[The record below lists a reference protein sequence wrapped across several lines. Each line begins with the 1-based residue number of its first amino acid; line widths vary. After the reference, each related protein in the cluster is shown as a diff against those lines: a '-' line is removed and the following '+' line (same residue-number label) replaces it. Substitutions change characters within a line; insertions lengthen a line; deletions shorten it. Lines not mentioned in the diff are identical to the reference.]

1 MKLDREQPMNWRLLD
16 GSKSPLDGKALL
28 PFAVDELECR
38 LVGKGAQP
46 FVHIWRHEK
55 AFILG
60 LRDRKLEMAA
70 DGMESLNHQGYAVA
84 VRNSGGAAVP
94 LDEGVLNISLI
105 LPNPTGITNLH
116 EDFAIMAD
124 LIRETIHELT
134 GTIEVSVGE
143 VVGAYCPGAF
153 DLAIGGRKFCG
164 IAQRRQTGAY
174 IVQAFIVIEGVG
186 AERARLVADFYRDA
200 AGDNDKGFPTILE
213 QATASVQESID
224 ATSVLASDLAAV
236 SNSISIVHFVQKF
249 KEILLRG
256 NAPLQLSNH
265 YDHYDQE
272 ELNQLITQ
280 MESRYST
287 D

>member
-1 MKLDREQPMNWRLLD
+1 MKLNSGQPMYWRLLD
-16 GSKSPLDGKALL
+16 GSQSPLDGKALL

-60 LRDRKLEMAA
+60 LRDRRLEMASSA
-70 DGMESLNHQGYAVA
+70 MEVLDQQGYAVA

-94 LDEGVLNISLI
+94 LDNGVLNISII
-105 LPNPTGITNLH
+105 LPNPAGTTNLH
-116 EDFAIMAD
+116 DDFEIMAD
-124 LIRETIHELT
+124 LIRETIQAIT
-134 GTIEVSVGE
+134 GAVEVDVGE
-143 VVGAYCPGAF
+143 IAGAYCPGTF

-164 IAQRRQTGAY
+164 IAQRRQTGAF

-186 AERARLVADFYRDA
+186 AERARLVASFYRDA
-200 AGDNDKGFPTILE
+200 AGANDKGYPIISD
-213 QATASVQESID
+213 QATASVQESVAAD
-224 ATSVLASDLAAV
+224 ATLTSQSFKVASV
-236 SNSISIVHFVQKF
+236 SIEHFVGKF

-256 NAPLQLSNH
+256 EAPQQLSH
-265 YDHYDQE
+265 SYDEYDQD
-272 ELNQLITQ
+272 ELGQLISQ
-280 MESRYST
+280 MENRYNT

>member
-1 MKLDREQPMNWRLLD
+1 MNWRLLD
-16 GSKSPLDGKALL
+16 GSASPLNGEALL

-46 FVHIWRHEK
+46 FVHIWRHRR

-60 LRDRKLEMAA
+60 LRDRKLMQAYDA
-70 DGMESLNHQGYAVA
+70 MEELEDQGYAVA

-105 LPNPTGITNLH
+105 LPNLTGTTKLH
-116 EDFAIMAD
+116 EDFAIMAE
-124 LIRETIHELT
+124 LIQETIYQLT
-134 GTIEVSVGE
+134 GNIEVSVGE
-143 VVGAYCPGAF
+143 ITGAYCPGAF

-200 AGDNDKGFPTILE
+200 AGNNDVSYPIVTE
-213 QATASVQESID
+213 QTTASLQESFD
-224 ATSVLASDLAAV
+224 FSASVE
-236 SNSISIVHFVQKF
+236 HFVQKF
-249 KEILLRG
+249 KEILLG
-256 NAPLQLSNH
+256 GEASTQQLSH
-265 YDHYDQE
+265 DYDGYNKS
-272 ELNQLITQ
+272 ELSQLIAQ
-280 MESRYST
+280 MKTRYNT
-287 D
+287 N